1 MRSAHRMT
9 QDTDRSPQVQA
20 YDEEPPT
27 AGRQTPGPP
36 GPRYGPYGANP
47 EWDNPYEQLAGLDD
61 RAADTFLQREPDAF
75 DAFETGGTPE
85 YQAPPTAPGSRRRA
99 RGRGPARRA
108 FGTLGRGA
116 RVAAGVLVVAA
127 LLTLVDR
134 WAVLY
139 AENKAEES
147 LKRSMNLAAAPE
159 VDIDGF
165 PFLTQAAARR
175 LDTVHLTV
183 PDVAAGRVSLAE
195 VSATGHDV
203 RMSGEGLTGVDGADI
218 GGIDGEVRLS
228 FDDLGRELGASQVTF
243 TGKGTD
249 RVLARGTLP
258 VAGRELALR
267 ADALIRRDG
276 DRGVATEV
284 TGMRVDIGDLA
295 TFRPGTGPGDGLHLT
310 SSGLEKLAD
319 RSARAK
325 ALFSVPSIVH
335 ALGVPDSRIRAALAD
350 DRELADLLGTPA
362 VVEDLLAVN
371 LVDLA
376 AAHPDVLRRLGVDP
390 GLLDALTDLTRPQLA
405 DRLTLGFT
413 LPELPGEGDV
423 RLRDVRVEPDGI
435 VVRLTGAGMRVG
447 K

>member
-1 MRSAHRMT
+1 MRSPHRMAKEN
-9 QDTDRSPQVQA
+9 DRSPQA
-20 YDEEPPT
+20 PDPADEP
-27 AGRQTPGPP
+27 ATPA
-36 GPRYGPYGANP
+36 PRYGPYASNP

-61 RAADTFLQREPDAF
+61 RAVDTFLQEEPDAL
-75 DAFETGGTPE
+75 DAFETGEGPAC
-85 YQAPPTAPGSRRRA
+85 APPPAAAPRRRP
-99 RGRGPARRA
+99 RGRGPVRSA
-108 FGTLGRGA
+108 FHTLHWGA
-116 RVAAGVLVVAA
+116 KITVGVLVLAA
-127 LLTLVDR
+127 FLALGDR

-147 LKRSMNLAAAPE
+147 LKESMNLAAAPE

-165 PFLTQAAARR
+165 PFLTQVAARR

-203 RMSGEGLTGVDGADI
+203 RISGEGLTGFDGADI
-218 GGIDGEVRLS
+218 GGVDGEVRLS

-243 TGKGTD
+243 TGKGDD

-258 VAGRELALR
+258 VAGHELALR
-267 ADALIRRDG
+267 ANALIRREG
-276 DRGVATEV
+276 DRGVTTEV
-284 TGMRVDIGDLA
+284 TGARLDIGDLA
-295 TFRPGTGPGDGLHLT
+295 VFRPGAGLHLT
-310 SSGLEKLAD
+310 PSSLEKLAD
-319 RSARAK
+319 ETAKAK
-325 ALFSVPSIVH
+325 ALLSVPAIVH

-350 DRELADLLGTPA
+350 DRRLADLLGTPA
-362 VVEDLLAVN
+362 VVDDLLAVN

-376 AAHPDVLRRLGVDP
+376 AAHPDVLSRLGIDP
-390 GLLDALTDLTRPQLA
+390 NLLDALADLTRPQLA

-413 LPELPGEGDV
+413 LPELPAEGDV

-435 VVRLTGAGMRVG
+435 LVRLAGTGVRFG